1 MKKLIVVTTALLLV
15 TMLLLSA
22 CSSSSRPA
30 PTLTVPATSYAPVP
44 PAPNYSDSITHGPS
58 TTVPPMTTRAGPT
71 YPATTSAP
79 TYAPAT
85 TTPRA
90 TLPSMGG
97 NLSAPPST
105 ITQYPPVVTTPP
117 NSGTIGLSAGGAKD
131 IGNFRENIRNN
142 YLPLP
147 TDVTYEGLFYDYF
160 FDTGATAPA
169 TKLFS
174 PSYSYA
180 VTRDPLSHQTEYYL
194 SVGLNSGLKQ
204 SDFQRKKLNL
214 VIVLD
219 TSGSMGEYFN
229 QYYYDGSGQQVDAYA
244 GEGLNRPKKMDSAKA
259 SVVTIL
265 NQLDPGDRFAV
276 VTFNS
281 NAFLTKPMAL
291 AGNTNMNDVKNR
303 IMDLNAGG
311 STNLTDGLDMAA
323 GQFRN
328 LREVSSYDY
337 ENRIIVLTD
346 AEPNTG
352 DFSLSGISSR
362 MQTNA
367 AGRIYT
373 TFIGIGVDFNSQ
385 LVEGITKVKGAN
397 YYSVHSP
404 AEFRQRMN
412 DEFDYMVTP
421 LVFNLQLN
429 FESSGWRIDKVF
441 GSPEANQSTGEL
453 MRINTMFPSKT
464 EGGQTKGGLV
474 LLKLRKTSSNPNEP
488 VYLRVS
494 YEDRSGRVD
503 GSSQQIVLESTQP
516 EYFDNTG
523 IRKGVLLTRY
533 ASLLQNW
540 MIDQRQYAAYSRP
553 WDPTIRE
560 DTGIIIPVVNV
571 SQWER
576 QSLPLMVSE
585 PYKRIFRDFSQYF
598 SGEMAAIGDYSL
610 DQELGI
616 LNTLTR

>member
-1 MKKLIVVTTALLLV
+1 M
-15 TMLLLSA
+15 S
-22 CSSSSRPA
+22 
-30 PTLTVPATSYAPVP
+30 P
-44 PAPNYSDSITHGPS
+44 PAYPPS
-58 TTVPPMTTRAGPT
+58 TTSAYPYPT
-71 YPATTSAP
+71 PA
-79 TYAPAT
+79 
-85 TTPRA
+85 
-90 TLPSMGG
+90 
-97 NLSAPPST
+97 
-105 ITQYPPVVTTPP
+105 P
-117 NSGTIGLSAGGAKD
+117 NSGTIGLSTGGAKD

-160 FDTGATAPA
+160 FDTGSKGPSN
-169 TKLFS
+169 KLFS

-194 SVGLNSGLKQ
+194 SVGLNSGLKE

-229 QYYYDGSGQQVDAYA
+229 QYYYDGAGKQVDAYA
-244 GEGLNRPKKMDSAKA
+244 GEGVNRPKKMDSADDA
-259 SVVTIL
+259 VVTIL
-265 NQLDPGDRFAV
+265 NQLNSDDRFAV
-276 VTFNS
+276 VLFNS
-281 NAFLTKPMAL
+281 NAFLAKPMGL
-291 AGNTNMNDVKNR
+291 VSNCNMNDTKNR

-337 ENRIIVLTD
+337 ENRIVVLTD

-352 DFSLSGISSR
+352 DFSLSGIASR

-429 FESSGWRIDKVF
+429 FESPGWRIDKVF

-464 EGGQTKGGLV
+464 EGGETKGGLV
-474 LLKLRKTSSNPNEP
+474 LLKLRKTSNTPNQP

-494 YEDRSGRVD
+494 YEDRNGRVD

-516 EYFDNTG
+516 DYFDNTG

-540 MIDQRQYAAYSRP
+540 MIDERQYAAYSRP
-553 WDPTIRE
+553 WDPCIST

-571 SQWER
+571 GQWER
-576 QSLPLMVSE
+576 QSLALMVSE
-585 PYKRIFRDFSQYF
+585 PYKKIFRDFSKYF
-598 SGEMAAIGDYSL
+598 SGEMSAIGDYSL
-610 DQELGI
+610 NQELGI